1 MIHASAIIHKN
12 ARLSGDVEVGPY
24 TIINDEVEIGQGTVI
39 GSHVLIDSGTIVGK
53 SCRIHHG
60 AVLGTP
66 PQDLKFRGQKTQL
79 VIGDNTTIREYATL
93 NRGTDYRWKTIVG
106 KGCFIMIYAHVAHDC
121 LLGDSVILAN
131 SANLAGHVEIGDH
144 AIIGGVVPVHQ
155 FVKIGAHAIVG
166 GGFRV
171 QKDVCPF
178 ALVAGYPLKT
188 MGLNLVGLQRRGF
201 PEKTI
206 GALEQAFGLLFRSK
220 LNTSQAVKRI
230 RAEVEPIPEVKMILD
245 FISKSERGII
255 K

>member
-1 MIHASAIIHKN
+1 MIHATAIIHKG
-12 ARLSGDVEVGPY
+12 AQLSADVKVDPY
-24 TIINDEVEIGQGTVI
+24 SIINDEVEIGGGTEI

-53 SCRIHHG
+53 NCRIHHG
-60 AVLGTP
+60 AVLGTL
-66 PQDLKFRGQKTQL
+66 PQDLKFGGEKTHL
-79 VIGDNTTIREYATL
+79 TIGDNTTIREYATL

-121 LLGDSVILAN
+121 LLGDNVILAN
-131 SANLAGHVEIGDH
+131 SVNLAGHVEIGDC

-155 FVKIGAHAIVG
+155 FVKIGAHSIVG

-178 ALVAGYPLKT
+178 ALVGGYPLKT
-188 MGLNLVGLQRRGF
+188 MGLNIIGLKRRGF

-206 GALEQAFGLLFRSK
+206 DTLAQVFRLLFRSK
-220 LNTSQAVKRI
+220 LNTSQALERI
-230 RAEVEPIPEVKMILD
+230 KAEIEPIPEVGLILD